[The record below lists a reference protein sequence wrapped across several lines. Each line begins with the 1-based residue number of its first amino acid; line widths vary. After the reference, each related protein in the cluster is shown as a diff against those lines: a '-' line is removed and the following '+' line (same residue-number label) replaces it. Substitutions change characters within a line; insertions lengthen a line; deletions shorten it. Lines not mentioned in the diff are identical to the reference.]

1 MRIAIAGLAHET
13 NTFSTLPTAYADF
26 RAARGEAL
34 LDTSFWQQE
43 RAQHAL
49 FPICVAHAS
58 PSGLVTEDAF
68 TRYLTE
74 MRDGMHAALP
84 LDGVLLHLHGAME
97 VERIGDGETAILRA
111 VRDLIGPKPLIAV
124 TLDLHANLAPDV
136 VALSDIVTAYRTAP
150 HRDVAATRER
160 GARLLLDCLRTG
172 VRPISRMVKLPL
184 LVAGEAAV
192 TEAEPAASLYA
203 RLPTFDALPG
213 MYTSSI
219 LIGCAW
225 TDSPHTSVSTVVTAA
240 DPATAEAAARELAAE
255 VWEARDRFAIDSPTA
270 SIDDAIRM
278 AYASPDRPVF
288 ISDSGDN
295 PTAGAAG
302 DVPVFL
308 ARLVELD
315 VREALV
321 AGMPAPAAV
330 AACFAAGVG
339 GQVDVVLGGE
349 LDRVSGYPY
358 PARVTVQGLVPE
370 VDGIPLRALVSIGGV
385 DVVLQRDRLPFTE
398 MRHFH
403 SVGVD
408 PADYKVV
415 VVKLGYLFPELRDY
429 APAHI
434 MAFSPGFGDQR
445 LDRLPYRRL
454 QRPIYPLDP
463 DTQWPGAA
471 DDTLTQAGDD
481 R

>member
-1 MRIAIAGLAHET
+1 VRIAIAGLAHET

-34 LDTSFWQQE
+34 LDTPPWQQE

-74 MRDGMHAALP
+74 MLDGLRAALP
-84 LDGVLLHLHGAME
+84 VDGVLLHLHGAME

-111 VRDLIGPKPLIAV
+111 VRDLIGPEPRIAV
-124 TLDLHANLAPDV
+124 TLDLHANLAPEV

-160 GARLLLDCLRTG
+160 GARLLLDYLESG
-172 VRPISRMVKLPL
+172 VRPVTRMVKLPL

-203 RLPTFDALPG
+203 RLPHYDTLPG
-213 MYTSSI
+213 VLTSSI

-225 TDSPHTSVSTVVTAA
+225 TDSPHTSVSTVVTAV

-255 VWEARDRFAIDSPTA
+255 VWEARNRFAIDSPSA

-278 AYASPDRPVF
+278 AYALPVRPVF

-315 VREALV
+315 VQQALV

-358 PARVTVQGLVPE
+358 PARVTVQRLVPE
-370 VDGIPLRALVSIGGV
+370 VDGIPPRALVSIGGV
-385 DVVLQRDRLPFTE
+385 DIVLQSDRLPFTE

-403 SVGVD
+403 TMGVD
-408 PADYKVV
+408 PANYKAV

-434 MAFSPGFGDQR
+434 MALSPGFGDQR

-454 QRPIYPLDP
+454 RRPIYPLDP
-463 DTQWPGAA
+463 DTQWPGAPGDA
-471 DDTLTQAGDD
+471 LSQTGDD

>member
-13 NTFSTLPTAYADF
+13 NTFSTLPTAYTDF

-34 LDTSFWQQE
+34 LETPFWQQA
-43 RAQHAL
+43 RVQHTL
-49 FPICVAHAS
+49 FPTCVAHAS

-74 MRDGMHAALP
+74 MLDGIHAALP

-97 VERIGDGETAILRA
+97 VERIGDGETAILYA
-111 VRDLIGPKPLIAV
+111 VRDLIGPDPLIAV

-150 HRDVAATRER
+150 HRDVAQTRER

-172 VRPISRMVKLPL
+172 VRPVTRMVKLPL

-192 TEAEPAASLYA
+192 TEAEPAAALYA
-203 RLPTFDALPG
+203 RLPHYDALPG
-213 MYTSSI
+213 VLTSSI

-225 TDSPHTSVSTVVTAA
+225 TDSPYTSVSTLVTGTDAAAA
-240 DPATAEAAARELAAE
+240 DTSAHRLAAE
-255 VWEARDRFAIDSPTA
+255 VWQVRDRFAIDSPTA
-270 SIDDAIRM
+270 PVDEAIRM
-278 AYASPDRPVF
+278 AYASPVRSVF

-315 VREALV
+315 ARDVLV
-321 AGMPAPAAV
+321 AGMPAPDAV
-330 AACFAAGVG
+330 AACFAAGTGSRVN
-339 GQVDVVLGGE
+339 VELGGK

-358 PARVTVQGLVPE
+358 RAEVTVKRLVPE
-370 VDGIPLRALVSIGGV
+370 VAGIPPRALVSIGGV
-385 DVVLQRDRLPFTE
+385 DVVLQSDRLPFTE

-403 SVGVD
+403 TMGVD
-408 PADYKVV
+408 PADYKIV

-434 MAFSPGFGDQR
+434 MALSPGFGDQR

-454 QRPIYPLDP
+454 RRPIYPLDP
-463 DTQWPGAA
+463 DTAWP
-471 DDTLTQAGDD
+471 AGTHD
-481 R
+481 RFVHMGEDK

>member
-13 NTFSTLPTAYADF
+13 NTFSTLPTTYDDF

-34 LDTSFWQQE
+34 LTTPPWQQE
-43 RAQHAL
+43 QAQHTL
-49 FPICVAHAS
+49 FPTCVAHAS

-74 MRDGMHAALP
+74 MLDGIRSALP

-111 VRDLIGPKPLIAV
+111 VRDLIGPGPLIAV
-124 TLDLHANLAPDV
+124 TLDLHANLAPEV

-160 GARLLLDCLRTG
+160 GARLLLDSLRSG
-172 VRPISRMVKLPL
+172 VRPVTRMVKLPL

-192 TEAEPAASLYA
+192 TEVEPAASLYA
-203 RLPTFDALPG
+203 RLPHCDALPG
-213 MYTSSI
+213 VLTSSI

-225 TDSPHTSVSTVVTAA
+225 TDSPYTSVSTVVTGTDAA
-240 DPATAEAAARELAAE
+240 VAATAAHRLAAE
-255 VWEARDRFAIDSPTA
+255 VWQVRDRFAIDSPTA
-270 SIDDAIRM
+270 PVDEAIRM
-278 AYASPDRPVF
+278 AYASSVRPVF

-315 VREALV
+315 ARDVLV
-321 AGMPAPAAV
+321 AGMPAPDAV
-330 AACFAAGVG
+330 TACFAAGTGSRVSVELG
-339 GQVDVVLGGE
+339 GQ
-349 LDRVSGYPY
+349 LDRTSGYPY
-358 PARVTVQGLVPE
+358 RAEVTVKRLVPE
-370 VDGIPLRALVSIGGV
+370 VTGIPPRALVSIGGV
-385 DVVLQRDRLPFTE
+385 DVVLQNDRLPFTE

-403 SVGVD
+403 TMGVN
-408 PADYKVV
+408 PADYKAV

-434 MAFSPGFGDQR
+434 MALSPGFGDQR

-454 QRPIYPLDP
+454 RRPIYPLDP
-463 DTQWPGAA
+463 DTQWSAAA
-471 DDTLTQAGDD
+471 DETHNQTGND

>member
-1 MRIAIAGLAHET
+1 VRIAIAGLAHET

-34 LDTSFWQQE
+34 LDTPPWQQE
-43 RAQHAL
+43 PGHLTL

-68 TRYLTE
+68 SRFVTE
-74 MRDGMHAALP
+74 ILDGLRAALP

-97 VERIGDGETAILRA
+97 VEHIRDGETAILRA
-111 VRDLIGPKPLIAV
+111 VRDLIGPGPLIAV

-160 GARLLLDCLRTG
+160 GARLLLDCLKSG
-172 VRPISRMVKLPL
+172 VRPVTRMVKLPL

-192 TEAEPAASLYA
+192 TEVEPATALYA
-203 RLPTFDALPG
+203 RLPYYDALPG
-213 MYTSSI
+213 VLTSSI

-240 DPATAEAAARELAAE
+240 DPAIAEAKARELAAE

-278 AYASPDRPVF
+278 AYASPVRPVF

-315 VREALV
+315 ARDVLV
-321 AGMPAPAAV
+321 AGMPAQDAV
-330 AACFAAGVG
+330 TACFAAGVG
-339 GQVDVVLGGE
+339 GQVDVELGGK

-358 PARVTVQGLVPE
+358 RSEVTVKRLVPE
-370 VDGIPLRALVSIGGV
+370 AAGIPRRALVSIGGV
-385 DVVLQRDRLPFTE
+385 DVVLQSDRLPFTE

-403 SVGVD
+403 TMGVN
-408 PADYKVV
+408 PADYKAV

-434 MAFSPGFGDQR
+434 MALSPGFGDQR

-454 QRPIYPLDP
+454 RRPIYPLDP
-463 DTQWPGAA
+463 NTAWPA
-471 DDTLTQAGDD
+471 DAHD
-481 R
+481 RLAHMGEDK